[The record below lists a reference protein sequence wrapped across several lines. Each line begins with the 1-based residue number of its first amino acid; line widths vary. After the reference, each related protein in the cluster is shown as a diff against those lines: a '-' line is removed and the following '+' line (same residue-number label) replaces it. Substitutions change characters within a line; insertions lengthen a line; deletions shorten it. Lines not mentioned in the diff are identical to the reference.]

1 MLFRDGNQS
10 HRCRSRHLLRPSL
23 RSGPLVLAEVPIRLP
38 GGCAREGESWPELGP
53 RRLPLAP
60 EHMEAAVVSP
70 TFPQEGQRARCPSIP
85 PWERDGPSCPV
96 RWDLRGHG
104 IHDLCPVGLGP
115 GVAQSALSSLSL
127 IPSLPSNGRGGNILI
142 SKQAGFA
149 STFPLTPSSPTH
161 ELREGGDQGE
171 WLVFSVVVL
180 VGMAMAY
187 QVPFRLLRMASEWVG
202 EPFALSAPSLPQIHI
217 PDWGRGR
224 FQNQWGNL
232 MA

>member
-85 PWERDGPSCPV
+85 PWERDGGEA
-96 RWDLRGHG
+96 L
-104 IHDLCPVGLGP
+104 L
-115 GVAQSALSSLSL
+115 AQSGGTFGAMAFMTCVLSGWVQGWPRVLFLHFHSSLVYL
-127 IPSLPSNGRGGNILI
+127 VMG
-142 SKQAGFA
+142 
-149 STFPLTPSSPTH
+149 
-161 ELREGGDQGE
+161 EGGIFLFQ
-171 WLVFSVVVL
+171 S
-180 VGMAMAY
+180 
-187 QVPFRLLRMASEWVG
+187 RLDL
-202 EPFALSAPSLPQIHI
+202 LLHSL
-217 PDWGRGR
+217 
-224 FQNQWGNL
+224 
-232 MA
+232 